1 MATDPLLRQGPDST
15 DLVLSAGP
23 AGPAWNALTSAGSA
37 LFIPLVLGVPTLLVA
52 FWMALAGARAS
63 TVFVVV
69 GVIAGLEYLLGW
81 LALAFSQA
89 RDILRVEFAPT
100 GVPASL
106 RLVRAAG
113 PDDWLPVDTLREVR
127 LTHEVVEPYQ
137 GDRKP
142 AVSTLALEL
151 VLRGGG
157 SGSPRSRSAAT
168 RNGSPTHWRP
178 YSARLRSWCSCAPSA
193 ARAIGRS
200 PTPAGPAAVRPR
212 LTRVAADPGAARGAP
227 RPGSARRCSRP
238 QAVRGSLP
246 PLGHV
251 EPPGRLGRNRVLRPR
266 VAE

>member
-1 MATDPLLRQGPDST
+1 MATDAVLRQGPDST
-15 DLVLSAGP
+15 DLVLRTGP
-23 AGPAWNALTSAGSA
+23 VGPAWNALASVGSA
-37 LFIPLVLGVPTLLVA
+37 LFTPLVLGVPTLLVA

-81 LALAFSQA
+81 LALALSQA
-89 RDILRVEFAPT
+89 RRILRVEFAPT

-151 VLRGGG
+151 VLRGG
-157 SGSPRSRSAAT
+157 RERLAT
-168 RNGSPTHWRP
+168 LPFRGDPQQL
-178 YSARLRSWCSCAPSA
+178 ADALEALLA
-193 ARAIGRS
+193 
-200 PTPAGPAAVRPR
+200 PAAVVVELRTERSTRHRPQPNSPW
-212 LTRVAADPGAARGAP
+212 TSG
-227 RPGSARRCSRP
+227 GSAS
-238 QAVRGSLP
+238 VGS
-246 PLGHV
+246 G
-251 EPPGRLGRNRVLRPR
+251 GG
-266 VAE
+266 

>member
-15 DLVLSAGP
+15 DLVLRAGP
-23 AGPAWNALTSAGSA
+23 AGPTWNVLTSAGSA
-37 LFIPLVLGVPTLLVA
+37 LFTPLVLGVPTLLVA

-81 LALAFSQA
+81 PALAFSRA
-89 RDILRVEFAPT
+89 RRILRVEFAPT

-151 VLRGGG
+151 VLRGGPERLAPLPFGGDPQRLADALETLLGPTGAVVQLRTERSTRDRPQPNSGWNSGGSASAG
-157 SGSPRSRSAAT
+157 SG
-168 RNGSPTHWRP
+168 G
-178 YSARLRSWCSCAPSA
+178 
-193 ARAIGRS
+193 G
-200 PTPAGPAAVRPR
+200 
-212 LTRVAADPGAARGAP
+212 
-227 RPGSARRCSRP
+227 
-238 QAVRGSLP
+238 
-246 PLGHV
+246 
-251 EPPGRLGRNRVLRPR
+251 
-266 VAE
+266 

>member
-15 DLVLSAGP
+15 DLVLRAGP
-23 AGPAWNALTSAGSA
+23 AGPAWNVLTSAGSA
-37 LFIPLVLGVPTLLVA
+37 LLTPLVLGVPTLLVA

-81 LALAFSQA
+81 LALAFFQA
-89 RDILRVEFAPT
+89 RHILRVEFAPT

-127 LTHEVVEPYQ
+127 LTHEVVEPYP

-151 VLRGGG
+151 VLRGG
-157 SGSPRSRSAAT
+157 RE
-168 RNGSPTHWRP
+168 
-178 YSARLRSWCSCAPSA
+178 RLAPLPFDGDPQRLA
-193 ARAIGRS
+193 DALEALL
-200 PTPAGPAAVRPR
+200 GPAAVVVELRTERSTRDRPR
-212 LTRVAADPGAARGAP
+212 SDSTWFSG
-227 RPGSARRCSRP
+227 GSAS
-238 QAVRGSLP
+238 AGS
-246 PLGHV
+246 G
-251 EPPGRLGRNRVLRPR
+251 GG
-266 VAE
+266 

>member
-15 DLVLSAGP
+15 DLVLRAGP
-23 AGPAWNALTSAGSA
+23 AGPAWNVLTSAGSA
-37 LFIPLVLGVPTLLVA
+37 LLTPLVLGVPTLLVA

-81 LALAFSQA
+81 LALAFFQA
-89 RDILRVEFAPT
+89 RHILRVEFAPT

-151 VLRGGG
+151 VLRGG
-157 SGSPRSRSAAT
+157 RE
-168 RNGSPTHWRP
+168 
-178 YSARLRSWCSCAPSA
+178 RLAP
-193 ARAIGRS
+193 
-200 PTPAGPAAVRPR
+200 
-212 LTRVAADPGAARGAP
+212 
-227 RPGSARRCSRP
+227 
-238 QAVRGSLP
+238 LP
-246 PLGHV
+246 FD
-251 EPPGRLGRNRVLRPR
+251 
-266 VAE
+266 